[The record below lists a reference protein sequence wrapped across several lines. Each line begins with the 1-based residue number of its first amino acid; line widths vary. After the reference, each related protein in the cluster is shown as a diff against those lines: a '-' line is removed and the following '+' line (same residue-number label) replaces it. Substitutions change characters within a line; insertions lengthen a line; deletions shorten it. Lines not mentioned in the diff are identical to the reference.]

1 MYILLWLE
9 VLFIEKIWTQFTEPF
24 LIILPICVTSR
35 CSLGFLRSIKANMD
49 CINFSAHHLLWL
61 FAHKKAVTVSELSD
75 YITRRKKNKNL
86 NMYLNEVQNG
96 CTRSRI
102 RIATKWS
109 LEVLLA
115 ILRSWADRTSRIFLG
130 PVLKDLRSVGTIQYW
145 VTTWSSGISPFVT
158 SIHNSFLN

>member
-24 LIILPICVTSR
+24 LIILPICVISR

-86 NMYLNEVQNG
+86 NIWMRYKMVVLVLG
-96 CTRSRI
+96 YALFLPSFVSSKMIISR
-102 RIATKWS
+102 
-109 LEVLLA
+109 LEFLVHALSWCDIKKSIFLSMKKQTLKEEGSFLRKIEEFFLLA
-115 ILRSWADRTSRIFLG
+115 
-130 PVLKDLRSVGTIQYW
+130 
-145 VTTWSSGISPFVT
+145 
-158 SIHNSFLN
+158 